1 MEHIIREKLS
11 GIEKEMNVRILYACE
26 SGSRAWGFASSDS
39 DFDVRFVYAARRDD
53 YLSIREQRDVIE
65 LPVNEVLDIS
75 GWDLR
80 KTLRLFLKSNA
91 PLYEWL
97 QSPVCYRQHSEFT
110 ATMQQLMPDYFSNR
124 AGCHHYLSMAANT
137 FENDLQAGEV
147 RVKKYFYALRP
158 ALAALWIVNNETL
171 PPMEFRLLRTQVDD
185 EQWQDAVDMLLAL
198 KIQSDEKTLVPSHPL
213 LHRWLQSTLD
223 YCKAKAVDLRPH
235 QEGYE
240 PLDNVFRK
248 FIAT

>member
-1 MEHIIREKLS
+1 MENIIREKLS

-39 DFDVRFVYAARRDD
+39 DFDVRFIYAAHRDD

-65 LPVNEVLDIS
+65 VPVNEVLDIS

-97 QSPVCYRQHSEFT
+97 QSPVCYRQHDDF
-110 ATMQQLMPDYFSNR
+110 AAKILQLMPDYFSNR

-137 FENDLQAGEV
+137 FENDLHGGEV
-147 RVKKYFYALRP
+147 RLKKYFYALRP

-185 EQWQDAVDMLLAL
+185 EPWQDAVDALLAL
-198 KIQSDEKTLVPSHPL
+198 KIQSNEKTMVPSHPL
-213 LHRWLQSTLD
+213 LHQWLQSTLD
-223 YCKAKAVDLRPH
+223 YCRAKAMHLQPH
-235 QEGYE
+235 REQYE
-240 PLDNVFRK
+240 PLDNMFRK
-248 FIAT
+248 FIAP